1 LKIIKTKK
9 IIDEN
14 VKIDFFT
21 EFLASAAYTGFFPKA
36 SGTAGSAFAMIFLLI
51 NEFFSS
57 VILFTLSFIF
67 FFAGIIVSGRMMQ
80 RYGDDPSVV
89 VIDEVV
95 GQWVSLG
102 IISIF
107 SPLASFQIA
116 AISFFTFRFFDIIK
130 IFPSGYFD
138 KLKSGFGIMMDDV
151 IAGIYSGFATV
162 IIVYIMKHAW

>member
-1 LKIIKTKK
+1 MKLIKTKK

-21 EFLASAAYTGFFPKA
+21 EFLASAAYTGFVPKA
-36 SGTAGSAFAMIFLLI
+36 SGTFGSGFAMIFLFI
-51 NEFFSS
+51 SEFYNP

-67 FFAGIIVSGRMMQ
+67 FFTGIIVSGRMMQ

-95 GQWVSLG
+95 GQWLSLG

-107 SPLASFQIA
+107 FPMLSIQVAV
-116 AISFFTFRFFDIIK
+116 ISFLTFRFFDIFK
-130 IFPSGYFD
+130 IFPSVYFD
-138 KLKSGFGIMMDDV
+138 KLKSGLGIMMDDV
-151 IAGIYSGFATV
+151 IAGIYSGTAGV
-162 IIVYIMKHAW
+162 IILYIMKHI

>member
-1 LKIIKTKK
+1 MKIIKTKK
-9 IIDEN
+9 IINEN

-21 EFLASAAYTGFFPKA
+21 EFIASAAYTGFAPKA
-36 SGTAGSAFAMIFLLI
+36 SGTVGSAFAVILLLI
-51 NEFFSS
+51 NGFYSP
-57 VILFTLSFIF
+57 VILFTLVFIF
-67 FFAGIIVSGRMMQ
+67 FFTGIIVSGRMMQ

-107 SPLASFQIA
+107 YPLVSIQIA
-116 AISFFTFRFFDIIK
+116 VVSFLTFRFFDIFK

-138 KLKSGFGIMMDDV
+138 KLKSGYGIMMDDV
-151 IAGIYSGFATV
+151 IAGIYSGSASVV
-162 IIVYIMKHAW
+162 ILFIVKNAW

>member
-1 LKIIKTKK
+1 MKLIKTKK

-21 EFLASAAYTGFFPKA
+21 EFLASAAYTGFVPKA
-36 SGTAGSAFAMIFLLI
+36 SGTAGSAFAMIFLFI
-51 NEFFSS
+51 SEFYSP
-57 VILFTLSFIF
+57 VILFTLAFIF

-107 SPLASFQIA
+107 SPSISVQIA
-116 AISFFTFRFFDIIK
+116 AVSFFTFRFFDIFK

-162 IIVYIMKHAW
+162 IILFIIRIAW